1 MTKSK
6 AERVEVEILDRSYQ
20 LSCPPE
26 EKELLMECV
35 RLVDTRMRQVK
46 TQSKLQGADRIA
58 VMAALTLARDCL
70 TNNSGDSAVNS
81 SDVKAKIAEIS
92 AALDQAIAPQERL
105 F

>member
-6 AERVEVEILDRSYQ
+6 AERVEVEILDRNYQ

-70 TNNSGDSAVNS
+70 TSNGGSSAN
-81 SDVKAKIAEIS
+81 DTTEIKTKIAEIS

>member
-70 TNNSGDSAVNS
+70 TNNSSDSAVNS

>member
-46 TQSKLQGADRIA
+46 TQIKLQGADRIA

-70 TNNSGDSAVNS
+70 TSSAGS
-81 SDVKAKIAEIS
+81 STGNPEDIKAKIAEIS
-92 AALDQAIAPQERL
+92 ATLDQAIAPQERL

>member
-70 TNNSGDSAVNS
+70 TSGGASSAGES
-81 SDVKAKIAEIS
+81 TEIKTKIAEIS